1 MTSHKRKRSL
11 GNTHKVKPK
20 KEIKLKKDAQIL
32 DYSPTQELLD
42 ETFIAKA
49 IWECLKNN
57 DPEGVMEVIEAHL
70 EAVNKV
76 KASENVE
83 LPRATMYNAFKGKKG
98 VPPHRYQDADLHK
111 LTALHYGLIG
121 CAVSLCKDAP

>member
-1 MTSHKRKRSL
+1 MIKATTSHKRKKSL
-11 GNTHKVKPK
+11 GNTLKMKPK
-20 KEIKLKKDAQIL
+20 KEIKLREDAEIF

-76 KASENVE
+76 KASDHVE
-83 LPRATMYNAFKGKKG
+83 LPRSTMYNAFKGKNPTVKTL
-98 VPPHRYQDADLHK
+98 AK
-111 LTALHYGLIG
+111 LVNC
-121 CAVSLCKDAP
+121 CA